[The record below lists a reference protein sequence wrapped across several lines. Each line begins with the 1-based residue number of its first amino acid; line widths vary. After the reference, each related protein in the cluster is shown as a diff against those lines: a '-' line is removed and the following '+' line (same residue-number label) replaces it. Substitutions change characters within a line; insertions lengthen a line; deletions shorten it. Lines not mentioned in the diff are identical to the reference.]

1 MQHSTENALQLLLT
15 VLAPPPGVVFAV
27 QRGRAELLPPYT
39 SDADSV
45 AFAITVH
52 LGPALA
58 DGSFN
63 FRGAYAQGTPADRFI
78 YVNSGTLAGQLASCW
93 ERRAKVKLADIP
105 RTLIESAVGDPDC
118 AIEARILG
126 TARDGGPV
134 CASVQPHAISWHLAR
149 CTSRAETER

>member
-1 MQHSTENALQLLLT
+1 MQNSTGYALQLLLT

-39 SDADSV
+39 ADAESV
-45 AFAITVH
+45 AFAITVR

-63 FRGAYAQGTPADRFI
+63 FRGPYAQGTPSDRFI

-93 ERRAKVKLADIP
+93 ERRAKVKLAEIP
-105 RTLIESAVGDPDC
+105 RALVESAVGDPDR
-118 AIEARILG
+118 AIEARIVG

-134 CASVQPHAISWHLAR
+134 CASVQPHAISWHLATR
-149 CTSRAETER
+149 TSRA

>member
-1 MQHSTENALQLLLT
+1 MQNDTTPVFQLLLT

-27 QRGRAELLPPYT
+27 QRGRAELLSPYA
-39 SDADSV
+39 SNGESI
-45 AFAITVH
+45 AFAITLQ

-58 DGSFN
+58 GGSFN

-78 YVNSGTLAGQLASCW
+78 YLNSGVLAGQAASCW

-105 RTLIESAVGDPDC
+105 RPLVESAVGDPAC

-126 TARDGGPV
+126 TASDGGPI
-134 CASVQPHAISWHLAR
+134 CASVRPHAISWHLAR
-149 CTSRAETER
+149 RGSRA

>member
-1 MQHSTENALQLLLT
+1 MQHSTAPVLQLLLT
-15 VLAPPPGVVFAV
+15 VLAPPRGVVFAV
-27 QRGRAELLPPYT
+27 QRGRDELLPAYM
-39 SDADSV
+39 SDAESI
-45 AFAITVH
+45 AFAVAVH

-58 DGSFN
+58 DGSFT
-63 FRGAYAQGTPADRFI
+63 FRGPYTQGPPADRFI

-105 RTLIESAVGDPDC
+105 RALVESAVGDPDC

-126 TARDGGPV
+126 TARDGGPI

-149 CTSRAETER
+149 R